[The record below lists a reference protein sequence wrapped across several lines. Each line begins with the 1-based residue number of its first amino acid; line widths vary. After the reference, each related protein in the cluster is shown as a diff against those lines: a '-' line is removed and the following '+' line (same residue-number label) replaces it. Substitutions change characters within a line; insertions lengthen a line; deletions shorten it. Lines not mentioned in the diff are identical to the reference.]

1 MGKPQI
7 PIEVDEETG
16 VWSTDGLPML
26 YMPRHFF
33 INNHRAVEDALGR
46 ERYAAQL
53 YDAGFQ
59 SAWTWC
65 EHESKQQGLTGIAVF
80 HHYMKRISQR
90 GWGQFDGSAIDS
102 ETCCGEVT
110 LRNSCLVLQEPDM
123 TRQGRRCYLF
133 SGWFPGALAWVRGEA
148 AGQTALSC
156 EETCCAADG
165 HEHCVF
171 TVRSKSWNAGKELQL
186 KRKGRPRK

>member
-33 INNHRAVEDALGR
+33 INNHLAVEDALGR
-46 ERYAAQL
+46 DRYAAQL
-53 YDAGFQ
+53 YDAGFR

-65 EHESKQQGLTGIAVF
+65 EHESKRHGLAGIAVF

-90 GWGQFDGSAIDS
+90 GWGQFDGAGIDP
-102 ETCCGEVT
+102 ETCRGEVI
-110 LRNSCLVLQEPDM
+110 LRNSCLVLQEEDNP
-123 TRQGRRCYLF
+123 RPGPRCYLF
-133 SGWFPGALAWVRGEA
+133 SGWLPGALSWFRGETIDGTRLA
-148 AGQTALSC
+148 C
-156 EETCCAADG
+156 EETRCAADG

-171 TVRSKSWNAGKELQL
+171 AVR
-186 KRKGRPRK
+186 